1 MASFDFMPPRSQ
13 PLSAFSLA
21 GLTDIVLL
29 LLIFFLLTSNF
40 IPQFNIQVN
49 LPQADSAAPTEPQY
63 VTVSITRDGLFYVDD
78 TVVAPD
84 SLLPAV
90 QAVREGKD
98 ALVIRADRDATIGRF
113 TQAASV
119 AQAVGLRVLMATQRE
134 AR

>member
-1 MASFDFMPPRSQ
+1 MAFDFSPARKE

-40 IPQFNIQVN
+40 IPQYNIQLN
-49 LPQADSAAPTEPQY
+49 LPQADSAAPSEPDY
-63 VTVSITRDGLFYVDD
+63 VTVSITRDGLFYVNADA
-78 TVVAPD
+78 VSPD
-84 SLLPAV
+84 SLLQAV
-90 QAVREGKD
+90 QAVRAGKT

-119 AQAVGLRVLMATQRE
+119 AGALDLRVLMATEPGQQ
-134 AR
+134 

>member
-1 MASFDFMPPRSQ
+1 MASFDFNPPRKD
-13 PLSAFSLA
+13 PISAFSLA

-40 IPQFNIQVN
+40 IPQYNIQVA
-49 LPQADSAAPTEPQY
+49 LPEANSAAPTEPQY
-63 VTVSITRDGLFYVDD
+63 VTVSITRDGLFYVNAD
-78 TVVAPD
+78 VVSGD
-84 SLLPAV
+84 SLLQAV

>member
-1 MASFDFMPPRSQ
+1 MPSFDFTSPRSK
-13 PLSAFSLA
+13 PLVAFSLA
-21 GLTDIVLL
+21 ALTDIVLL

-40 IPQFNIQVN
+40 IPQHNIQVN
-49 LPQADSAAPTEPQY
+49 LPQADSAASTEPQY
-63 VTVSITRDGLFYVDD
+63 VTVSITRDGLFYVDAD
-78 TVVAPD
+78 EVSPD
-84 SLLPAV
+84 SLLQAV
-90 QAVREGKD
+90 QSVREGKD